1 MNSCCTCNNIRE
13 DEEEEI
19 SESKM
24 SDNYEIAATKEG
36 VNSMEES
43 EEYNYD
49 GSDTEVINLPDRIS
63 WRKRRSKRKRQNY
76 KN

>member
-24 SDNYEIAATKEG
+24 SDNYKIAATKED

>member
-24 SDNYEIAATKEG
+24 SDNYKIAATKED
-36 VNSMEES
+36 VNSMDES